1 MRSSGGI
8 LIFSRIKNKKK
19 NRIMETTTTTI
30 FAMIVNI
37 IMSIACYLLCIK
49 EIRKSAVMSA
59 YYQAQ
64 GTMVTAFSWVSAIAT
79 ALIMYGLILY
89 AEGFWNT
96 LGWIL
101 YWTDTIGMLGTT
113 VALKVAA
120 SKQLI

>member
-1 MRSSGGI
+1 
-8 LIFSRIKNKKK
+8 
-19 NRIMETTTTTI
+19 
-30 FAMIVNI
+30 
-37 IMSIACYLLCIK
+37 
-49 EIRKSAVMSA
+49 MSA

-64 GTMVTAFSWVSAIAT
+64 GTVVTAFSWVSAIAT

-89 AEGFWNT
+89 TDGGWNL